1 MEATKIL
8 DYISHEIADHS
19 KNKYTEVTYN
29 DGSRITAHVFKKDQ
43 EDINR
48 SLKTN
53 FWTFRT
59 VHNEFVEIDGGT
71 IKSLRVG

>member
-19 KNKYTEVTYN
+19 KNKYTEITYN
-29 DGSRITAHVFKKDQ
+29 DGSKITAHLFKKDQ
-43 EDINR
+43 EDISH

-53 FWTFRT
+53 LWTFRT
-59 VHNEFVEIDGGT
+59 VYNELVEIDGGL